1 LEELGELGYDQRDI
15 HDAFTVSRTD
25 WSPYPAFWNHNS
37 KKVISL
43 KQSHNAHLLPRSVPA
58 KGRKL
63 RDSSRMAEKAGR
75 ILLVERVRTTSHR
88 VLAVGFDEPVLGNTW
103 WTFKTELSM
112 EQERALLLWLNSS
125 AALLLM
131 LSCRV
136 TTQGAWMKIK
146 KPIWAAMPVLDVH
159 SLSDEV
165 ITQLAKSYDEICEKE
180 LMALAKL
187 NKDPVRAEIDDAL
200 SAALELPDVKPLR
213 QLLAREPGL
222 TGKGLSPKLAQK
234 TLLADEASKK
244 DDPMQLRLI

>member
-1 LEELGELGYDQRDI
+1 
-15 HDAFTVSRTD
+15 
-25 WSPYPAFWNHNS
+25 
-37 KKVISL
+37 
-43 KQSHNAHLLPRSVPA
+43 VPA
-58 KGRKL
+58 KGRRLK
-63 RDSSRMAEKAGR
+63 DSGKVAETAAR
-75 ILLVERVRTTSHR
+75 ILLIERLWPVTHR
-88 VLAVGFDEPVLGNTW
+88 VLAVKFDEPVLGNTW
-103 WTFKTELSM
+103 WTFKTELTL
-112 EQERALLLWLNSS
+112 EQEKSLLIWFNSTLSLLLC
-125 AALLLM
+125 
-131 LSCRV
+131 LSHRV
-136 TTQGAWMKIK
+136 VTRSAWMKIK